1 MFIKVMMPL
10 KLTLWLTSVENFN
23 TTACFL
29 SSTSLWVQLNCS
41 YDEAP
46 GTTSG
51 LPIDQLRMDDNNCCV
66 SASLSEVLYNPL
78 NIPDI

>member
-29 SSTSLWVQLNCS
+29 SSTSLWV
-41 YDEAP
+41 
-46 GTTSG
+46 
-51 LPIDQLRMDDNNCCV
+51 
-66 SASLSEVLYNPL
+66 
-78 NIPDI
+78 